1 MSRLYLVRHGQASL
15 DRGGAGGLTPTGLR
29 QCEALAR
36 HWHAIGRR
44 MDLVFAG
51 TLPRQLESAQ
61 AFVRAAATNAD
72 SAAGVRRL
80 PGIEEYDHLSLIAA
94 HAGPGGVPHDTWLLH
109 GRLVPALHEWIEDR
123 LEGVERFADF
133 RARCVAALATALAAT
148 GRGRQAAVFASAGS
162 LAAAMQSFLG
172 VGDRDLLRL
181 QLTFYNTGVSCL
193 LWDGGRVTIESVNAI
208 GHLEQPELLP
218 LITHR

>member
-1 MSRLYLVRHGQASL
+1 MSRIYLVRHGQASL
-15 DRGGAGGLTPTGLR
+15 QQGGAGGLTPAGVR

-36 HWHAIGRR
+36 HWRAIGRH

-51 TLPRQLESAQ
+51 TLPRQLESAA
-61 AFVRAAATNAD
+61 AFARASAGKEDAPAAVRH
-72 SAAGVRRL
+72 L
-80 PGIEEYDHLSLIAA
+80 PGIEEYDHVALIAA
-94 HAGPGGVPHDTWLLH
+94 HAGPAGIPRDARDLH
-109 GRLVPALHEWIEDR
+109 GRLVPALQAWVEDR

-133 RARCVAALATALAAT
+133 RARCSAALAGAIGIT
-148 GRGRQAAVFASAGS
+148 GRGRQAVLFASAGS

-193 LWDGGRVTIESVNAI
+193 LSDGERVTIESVNTI
-208 GHLEQPELLP
+208 GHLEQPGLLP
-218 LITHR
+218 LVTHR